1 MKRTFILL
9 TIAAFI
15 FISAALSALRIYAPE
30 YNYTVLMTGN
40 IVLSL
45 LSFISFMVVTR
56 QINDKPDAFV
66 RGVYASTFL
75 KMIISMFAI
84 LIYVFINRDQLH
96 KPTIFSLMGIYAVYS
111 TIETWLLSKMARDT
125 K

>member
-1 MKRTFILL
+1 MKKTFFLL

-15 FISAALSALRIYAPE
+15 LISAVLAALRIYAPA

-40 IVLSL
+40 VVLAL
-45 LSFISFMVVTR
+45 LSIISFTVVTR

-84 LIYVFINRDQLH
+84 LIYVFINRGSLH

-111 TIETWLLSKMARDT
+111 AIETWLLSKMARET

>member
-1 MKRTFILL
+1 MKKVFIIL

-15 FISAALSALRIYAPE
+15 ILSAIFSALRIYAPE

-40 IVLSL
+40 AILAF
-45 LSFISFMVVTR
+45 LSFISFMLVTK

-66 RGVYASTFL
+66 KGVYSSTFL
-75 KMIISMFAI
+75 KMMISMFAI
-84 LIYVFINRDQLH
+84 LIYAFINREHLH

-111 TIETWLLSKMARDT
+111 SIETWILSKIARET